1 MCMNVFFTAC
11 LISPIFQQD
20 RKGFKEEFKNTKG
33 TIKTIKLLP
42 DKVNRWSHGSLFD
55 LYKFLLQHEADS

>member
-20 RKGFKEEFKNTKG
+20 RKGFKEEFKNTKR
-33 TIKTIKLLP
+33 TIKTINLLP
-42 DKVNRWSHGSLFD
+42 DKVNR
-55 LYKFLLQHEADS
+55 